1 MPSIYSAFEKATGA
15 KLDVVT
21 IPADQGKTALL
32 LKWQTGER
40 PDAMYWFPDQ
50 ANMSQVDPAGSLQ
63 DLTDTSFAKAQ
74 VASYRDTLT
83 ISGAVRGVIV
93 FPPSIN
99 GLWYNKPIYA
109 ELGLNA
115 PKSYQDLFDDCK
127 VLKTKQASDPTFF
140 PYTMAGGVGYG
151 SAYFPLL
158 RLNGLTDEVPG
169 IAKKLNSN
177 QMKWTDP
184 KIVDAVK
191 MAKDLF
197 DQGCFDKTAYP
208 VTTDEQQRDA
218 VVTGKTGAMA
228 LDQGNL
234 YQMAT
239 KYGKDVV
246 DKALGFATPAGPASD
261 KAYYGFGN
269 WEALLL
275 PKTGDATREA
285 AAKVFLD
292 FMATTGQQKL
302 IDAGFWPTLEGLSP
316 PTTAPV
322 PVQEAY
328 AQLAASSALG
338 FWSDLCCDVGNN
350 DFVKVFTG
358 QQTPIAFL
366 QDMQTNWERSGKE
379 RKLPGF

>member
-1 MPSIYSAFEKATGA
+1 MPKIYAAFEKATGA
-15 KLDVVT
+15 KLNVVT

-40 PDAMYWFPDQ
+40 PDLMYWFPDQ
-50 ANMSQVDPAGSLQ
+50 ANMSQVDPAGSLR
-63 DLTDTSFAKAQ
+63 DLSNSSFAKAQ
-74 VASYRDTLT
+74 VASYRKTLT
-83 ISGAVRGVIV
+83 IDGGVRGVIV

-99 GLWYNKPIYA
+99 GMWYNKPIYTA
-109 ELGLNA
+109 LGLDA
-115 PKSYQDLFDDCK
+115 PKNYQDVFDDCTK
-127 VLKTKQASDPTFF
+127 LKTKQAADPTFF

-169 IAKKLNSN
+169 IAQKLNSN

-184 KIVDAVK
+184 VILDAVTY
-191 MAKDLF
+191 AKKLF
-197 DQGCFDKTAYP
+197 DDGCFDKATYA
-208 VTTDEQQRDA
+208 VITDEQQRDA
-218 VVTGKTGAMA
+218 AVTGKTGAMA

-246 DKALGFATPAGPASD
+246 DTNLGFATPAGPKSG

-275 PKTGDATREA
+275 PKTGDAAREA
-285 AAKVFLD
+285 GADAFLD
-292 FMATTGQQKL
+292 FMAKNGQQML
-302 IDAGFWPTLEGLSP
+302 IDAGFWPTLDGFTA

-328 AQLAASSALG
+328 KLLAADSALG

-350 DFVKVFTG
+350 DFAHMFTG
-358 QQTPIAFL
+358 AQTPAQYL